1 MKSREK
7 AVVIE
12 NLSKKYNLGVI
23 STKTLSGDISKLVK
37 SVFGIEDNAEPLIS
51 RNRLDTY
58 SSEKEVWALRNLSI
72 DIKKGDVIGV
82 VGKNGAGKSTLLK
95 ILSRITTPTH
105 GTVRING
112 RVASLLEVGTGF
124 HPELTGKENIYLN
137 GAILGMKKFEIDQKL
152 DEIVEFSGI
161 KKYISTPVK
170 RYSSGM
176 RVRLAF
182 SVAAHLEADILLVD
196 EVLAVG
202 DAEFQ
207 KKAIGKIKSVT
218 NEKLRTVLFVS
229 HNLGSIKQLCEK
241 SILLKNGELIAFS
254 DTSKIISTYL
264 KDGLKEVH
272 NTNLKAIKDRRG
284 TGSVR
289 FIQGEIQNNNGSNCQ
304 KFSVGDDINIYFSI
318 KKKSFIPDYKVG
330 VEISTE
336 DGVRLCN
343 IHNHD
348 SNFNLDNCKESE
360 SIKLRIEDV
369 RFYPGD
375 YYVSLFLG
383 GNNSTE
389 MYDRLDNCFMFT
401 IVDGG
406 KYTSRPLRQTQGLY
420 FLNPDW
426 ERYKD

>member
-161 KKYISTPVK
+161 KKYINAGQEIFEWNACKACLLSRSTFGS
-170 RYSSGM
+170 RY
-176 RVRLAF
+176 
-182 SVAAHLEADILLVD
+182 
-196 EVLAVG
+196 
-202 DAEFQ
+202 
-207 KKAIGKIKSVT
+207 
-218 NEKLRTVLFVS
+218 
-229 HNLGSIKQLCEK
+229 
-241 SILLKNGELIAFS
+241 
-254 DTSKIISTYL
+254 
-264 KDGLKEVH
+264 
-272 NTNLKAIKDRRG
+272 
-284 TGSVR
+284 
-289 FIQGEIQNNNGSNCQ
+289 
-304 KFSVGDDINIYFSI
+304 
-318 KKKSFIPDYKVG
+318 
-330 VEISTE
+330 
-336 DGVRLCN
+336 
-343 IHNHD
+343 
-348 SNFNLDNCKESE
+348 
-360 SIKLRIEDV
+360 
-369 RFYPGD
+369 
-375 YYVSLFLG
+375 
-383 GNNSTE
+383 
-389 MYDRLDNCFMFT
+389 FT
-401 IVDGG
+401 C
-406 KYTSRPLRQTQGLY
+406 
-420 FLNPDW
+420 
-426 ERYKD
+426 